1 MNPPTETTTVL
12 PEEHFIEALS
22 RALVARKL
30 EVHTQA
36 GARVRAKNA
45 ATAGSGPA
53 GEALNPGLSQTVEC
67 STAEADGRLWW
78 WWLWSGP
85 TRDAPPE
92 LEPLCPADEID
103 LAADRIARVL
113 AERRNDSES

>member
-92 LEPLCPADEID
+92 LAPLGPADEID
-103 LAADRIARVL
+103 RAAARIARVL
-113 AERRNDSES
+113 PERRNDSES